1 VSRLVRAELLKQRT
15 TGTSLTLL
23 GSILALILLLILM
36 HVFSLSRAHLS
47 GAEGQ
52 LKVVGWG
59 TSIGALFAALLGAMS
74 ITGEIRYG
82 TIRPTFLATP
92 RRERVIAA
100 KLLATAL
107 TGIGVGLLA
116 QTLAAGLEAAGLAVR
131 GIPIQLGAGDYL
143 QLLAG
148 GVGAGALFATI
159 GVGIGI
165 GALVRQQVGAV
176 VGLTIWLILIETTL
190 IGNVPSAGKFAPGAA
205 AGAIAGAIQTQSP
218 AKLLDPGVGVLL
230 LVLYAAIAATA
241 GVLLT
246 NRRDVA

>member
-1 VSRLVRAELLKQRT
+1 VSQLVRAELLKQRT
-15 TGTSLTLL
+15 TRTSLTLL
-23 GSILALILLLILM
+23 GSMVALILLLILM
-36 HVFSLSRAHLS
+36 HVFSLSSAHLS

-59 TSIGALFAALLGAMS
+59 TSIAALFAALLGAMS

-148 GVGAGALFATI
+148 GAGAGALFASI
-159 GVGIGI
+159 GVGI

-190 IGNVPSAGKFAPGAA
+190 IGNVPSAGRFAPGAA

-218 AKLLDPGVGVLL
+218 AKLLGPGIGVLL
-230 LVLYAAIAATA
+230 LALYAAIAATA

>member
-1 VSRLVRAELLKQRT
+1 MSRLVRAELLKQRT
-15 TGTSLTLL
+15 TRTSLVLL
-23 GSILALILLLILM
+23 ASMAGLILLLILM
-36 HVFSLSRAHLS
+36 HVFSLSSTHLS
-47 GAEGQ
+47 QANGQ

-59 TSIGALFAALLGAMS
+59 TIIGALFAALLGATS
-74 ITGEIRYG
+74 ITGEIRHG
-82 TIRPTFLATP
+82 TVRSTFLATP

-116 QTLAAGLEAAGLAVR
+116 EALTAGIAAAGLAIR
-131 GIPIQLGAGDYL
+131 GIPIQLSAGDYL
-143 QLLAG
+143 RLLAG
-148 GVGAGALFATI
+148 GAAAAAFFAAI
-159 GVGIGI
+159 GVGV

-176 VGLTIWLILIETTL
+176 AGLVIWLILIETTL

-205 AGAIAGAIQTQSP
+205 AGALAGAIQTQSASKLVAP
-218 AKLLDPGVGVLL
+218 AVGVLL

-241 GVLLT
+241 GTVVT

>member
-15 TGTSLTLL
+15 TP
-23 GSILALILLLILM
+23 SILMLLVSMVGLILLVILM
-36 HVFSLSRAHLS
+36 HGFSLSREHLS
-47 GAEGQ
+47 QADGQ

-59 TSIGALFAALLGAMS
+59 TTVGALFAALLGAMS
-74 ITGEIRYG
+74 ITGEIRHG

-92 RRERVIAA
+92 KREWVIAA
-100 KLLATAL
+100 KLLATTF
-107 TGIGVGLLA
+107 TGLGVGLLA
-116 QTLAAGLEAAGLAVR
+116 EGLTAGIVAAALAIR
-131 GIPIQLGAGDYL
+131 GIPVQLGAGDYL

-148 GVGAGALFATI
+148 GAVAAAFFAAI
-159 GVGIGI
+159 GLGV

-176 VGLTIWLILIETTL
+176 VGLTIWFLLIETSL

-218 AKLLDPGVGVLL
+218 SKLVAPGIGVLL

-241 GVLLT
+241 GTVIT

>member
-1 VSRLVRAELLKQRT
+1 MRRLVRAELLKQRT
-15 TGTSLTLL
+15 TRTSLVLL
-23 GSILALILLLILM
+23 VSMAGLTLLLILI
-36 HVFSLSRAHLS
+36 HVFSLSSAHLS
-47 GAEGQ
+47 QADGQ

-59 TSIGALFAALLGAMS
+59 TITGALFAALLGAMS
-74 ITGEIRYG
+74 ITGEIRHG

-92 RRERVIAA
+92 KRERVIAA

-116 QTLAAGLEAAGLAVR
+116 EALAAGIAAAGLAIR
-131 GIPIQLGAGDYL
+131 GISIQLSAGDYL

-148 GVGAGALFATI
+148 GAAAAAFFAAI
-159 GVGIGI
+159 GVGV

-176 VGLTIWLILIETTL
+176 AGLVIWLILIETTL

-205 AGAIAGAIQTQSP
+205 AGALAGAIQTQSASKLVAP
-218 AKLLDPGVGVLL
+218 AVGVLL

-241 GVLLT
+241 GTVLT